1 MTRKELGKIKTVK
14 IGLVGYNDAEFG
26 IWFCLSFG
34 CSEVQTSTAFWD
46 YNKIKHNEG
55 CKWTEEDRSRDCV
68 EVVKYVSGLLEDA
81 DVLTVDQLKN
91 IPIEAEF
98 DGNLLKSFRI
108 LKEVL

>member
-1 MTRKELGKIKTVK
+1 MEGKRLGKIKTVK
-14 IGLVGYNDAEFG
+14 FGLVGYDNVEFG
-26 IWFCLSFG
+26 IGFCLSFG
-34 CSEVQTSTAFWD
+34 CYEVQTSTAFWD
-46 YNKIKHNEG
+46 YNKIKHDEG
-55 CKWTEEDRSRDCV
+55 CEWAEEDRSSRCV
-68 EVVKYVSGLLEDA
+68 EIVKYVSGLLEDA